1 MENIHKIFHNSV
13 KVCSGHMG
21 RYLKYSIFF
30 QIYFQDDKIIQLLI
44 KKVEAPLMRR
54 QIFDFLPIDFNWIF
68 HQIKL
73 KFQNED
79 LTH

>member
-1 MENIHKIFHNSV
+1 
-13 KVCSGHMG
+13 MG